1 MNGIEVG
8 CDMKRRDGI
17 DRAGAM
23 GHRPGVWM
31 AALLLTVGLFTAAA
45 PLQAGPSRY
54 ITDRLEVTLR
64 TGHGNQYKILRM
76 LPSGTPVEVLEEDPE
91 SGYTRVRVGD
101 TEGWVVSRYLDSQPS
116 GRTRAKALGQEVERL
131 RAELAQVKAEAGK
144 LDSGRSQLAARLDTL
159 KKENT
164 RLKTELADIR
174 RTSANALA
182 LDDENRRLKRR
193 LAELTQEHE
202 LVLQS
207 NQSLKD
213 RSARDWFLVG
223 AGVILLGMI
232 IGLIIPKIRWRRRSS
247 WGSL

>member
-1 MNGIEVG
+1 MNGAN
-8 CDMKRRDGI
+8 GI
-17 DRAGAM
+17 DRPATGDRRRRGTWGAGLVLTACLY
-23 GHRPGVWM
+23 VI
-31 AALLLTVGLFTAAA
+31 AASA
-45 PLQAGPSRY
+45 QAGEPRY

-76 LPSGTPVEVLEEDPE
+76 LPSGTPVEVLEEDAE
-91 SGYTRVRVGD
+91 SGYSRVRLGSGI
-101 TEGWVVSRYLDSQPS
+101 EGWVVSRYLDQQPS
-116 GRTRAKALGQEVERL
+116 GRSRARKLGQEVERL
-131 RAELAQVKAEAGK
+131 RAELARVKAEAGR
-144 LDSGRSQLAARLDTL
+144 LDSGRSKLLARLDAL
-159 KKENT
+159 QQENE
-164 RLKTELADIR
+164 RLKSDLAEIR

-182 LDDENRRLKRR
+182 LDDENRKLKRR

-232 IGLIIPKIRWRRRSS
+232 IGLIIPKIRWRRKSS

>member
-1 MNGIEVG
+1 MTGLY
-8 CDMKRRDGI
+8 GI
-17 DRAGAM
+17 DRRRGA
-23 GHRPGVWM
+23 WM
-31 AALLLTVGLFTAAA
+31 TSLALTACLLVVAAFAAA
-45 PLQAGPSRY
+45 GEQRY

-76 LPSGTPVEVLEEDPE
+76 LPSGTPVEVLEEDTE
-91 SGYTRVRVGD
+91 SGYTRVRVGSD
-101 TEGWVVSRYLDSQPS
+101 TEGWVVSRYLDRQPS
-116 GRTRAKALGQEVERL
+116 GRSRAKRLEQEVEGL
-131 RAELAQVKAEAGK
+131 RSELAQVKAEAGR
-144 LDSGRSQLAARLDTL
+144 LDAGRSTLEARLDAVQ
-159 KKENT
+159 KENE
-164 RLKTELADIR
+164 RLKSDLAEIR

-182 LDDENRRLKRR
+182 LDDENRKLKRR
-193 LAELTQEHE
+193 LAKLTQEHE

-232 IGLIIPKIRWRRRSS
+232 IGLIIPKIRWRRKSS

>member
-1 MNGIEVG
+1 MGVG
-8 CDMKRRDGI
+8 FDMKGLYGI
-17 DRAGAM
+17 DRPAVVGR
-23 GHRPGVWM
+23 HRSGIWM
-31 AALLLTVGLFTAAA
+31 AGLVLTACLFVNTGSV
-45 PLQAGPSRY
+45 QAGESRY

-91 SGYTRVRVGD
+91 SGYSRVRVGSD
-101 TEGWVVSRYLDSQPS
+101 TEGWVVSRYLDQQPS
-116 GRTRAKALGQEVERL
+116 GRSRARKLGQEVERL
-131 RAELAQVKAEAGK
+131 RSELARVKAEAGK
-144 LDSGRSQLAARLDTL
+144 LDSGRSKLMARLDAL
-159 KKENT
+159 QKENE
-164 RLKTELADIR
+164 RLKSDLAEIR

-182 LDDENRRLKRR
+182 LDDENRKLKHR

-232 IGLIIPKIRWRRRSS
+232 IGLIIPKIRWRRKSS